1 MFSARENHMV
11 IPNRFRQIAFGSL
24 AVLLFVVALVA
35 IVFGKGLVVPFAGV
49 LAAAGGA
56 QAARRA
62 RGLPASTWRPD
73 QQNALALKHWH
84 WLVGLAFIVTA
95 AVAFVWLQHA
105 AAAGGKSAAP
115 VYVFAAAAL
124 IGGLWW

>member
-1 MFSARENHMV
+1 M
-11 IPNRFRQIAFGSL
+11 FGSL
-24 AVLLFVVALVA
+24 AVLLFAVALVA

-73 QQNALALKHWH
+73 QQSSLTLKRWH
-84 WLVGLAFIVTA
+84 WLVGFAFLVA
-95 AVAFVWLQHA
+95 AAISFVWLQHA
-105 AAAGGKSAAP
+105 AAVGGTSAVP

-124 IGGLWW
+124 FAGLWWAGLFARWLRW